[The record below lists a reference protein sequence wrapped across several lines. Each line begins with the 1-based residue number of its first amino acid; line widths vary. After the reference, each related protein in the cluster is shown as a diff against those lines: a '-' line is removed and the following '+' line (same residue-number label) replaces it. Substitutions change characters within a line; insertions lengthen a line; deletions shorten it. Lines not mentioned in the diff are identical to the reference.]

1 MKPREQIP
9 TSSAGCGIEEMMVF
23 LAWDSCMTI
32 LHGKVV
38 VQAAL
43 CGFQFLLCMGIGNG
57 PDPDLAKMFGLNKN
71 VC

>member
-1 MKPREQIP
+1 
-9 TSSAGCGIEEMMVF
+9 MMVF
-23 LAWDSCMTI
+23 LAWDSCMAI

-43 CGFQFLLCMGIGNG
+43 CGFRFLLSMGIGNG
-57 PDPDLAKMFGLNKN
+57 PDPYIAKMFGLNKN